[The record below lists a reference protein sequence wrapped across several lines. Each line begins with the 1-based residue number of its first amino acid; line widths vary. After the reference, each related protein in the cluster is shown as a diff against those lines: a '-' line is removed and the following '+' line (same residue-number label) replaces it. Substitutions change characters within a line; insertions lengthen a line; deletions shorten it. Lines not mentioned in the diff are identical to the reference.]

1 MPLIRLWYGW
11 GLVLLVSGGGVEG
24 NFRKTI
30 CKKCIEQRCLFRNI
44 VEVKYHYFKYYKLV
58 FMRITE
64 TIEKKNVHL
73 GRNVQR
79 TREILGMKQL
89 TLADITGMSQQN
101 ISKLEQSE
109 FIPDDTLEKLAN
121 GLGVSVEFVKN
132 FNEEKAILNIQN
144 YNTFNDSSVN
154 SSQHYQ
160 PTITHNNEPVDK
172 IVELFEKLLK
182 SEQEKVEL
190 LANANKAI
198 LELSEQ
204 LKGMRK

>member
-1 MPLIRLWYGW
+1 MLA
-11 GLVLLVSGGGVEG
+11 
-24 NFRKTI
+24 
-30 CKKCIEQRCLFRNI
+30 
-44 VEVKYHYFKYYKLV
+44 
-58 FMRITE
+58 TE
-64 TIEKKNVHL
+64 PIEKSPVHL

-109 FIPDDTLEKLAN
+109 FIVDETLDKLAK
-121 GLGVSVEFVKN
+121 GLGVSVEFIKN
-132 FNEEKAILNIQN
+132 FSEEKTIYNLQSN
-144 YNTFNDSSVN
+144 YSVADHGTN
-154 SSQHYQ
+154 QINYQ
-160 PTITHNNEPVDK
+160 PTFNNNPVDK
-172 IVELFEKLLK
+172 VVELFEKLLK

-204 LKGMRK
+204 LKAMKK

>member
-1 MPLIRLWYGW
+1 MIA
-11 GLVLLVSGGGVEG
+11 
-24 NFRKTI
+24 
-30 CKKCIEQRCLFRNI
+30 
-44 VEVKYHYFKYYKLV
+44 
-58 FMRITE
+58 TE
-64 TIEKKNVHL
+64 PTEKKPIHL

-109 FIPDDTLEKLAN
+109 FIVDETLDKLAK
-121 GLGVSVEFVKN
+121 GLGVTVEFIKN
-132 FNEEKAILNIQN
+132 FNEAA
-144 YNTFNDSSVN
+144 TFNIISNNFN
-154 SSQHYQ
+154 SHDTSTLNAINYQ
-160 PTITHNNEPVDK
+160 PNITNNHDPVDK
-172 IVELFEKLLK
+172 VVELFEKLLK

>member
-1 MPLIRLWYGW
+1 MLA
-11 GLVLLVSGGGVEG
+11 
-24 NFRKTI
+24 
-30 CKKCIEQRCLFRNI
+30 
-44 VEVKYHYFKYYKLV
+44 
-58 FMRITE
+58 TE
-64 TIEKKNVHL
+64 PIEKSPVHL

-109 FIPDDTLEKLAN
+109 FIVDETLGKLAK
-121 GLGVSVEFVKN
+121 GLGVSVEFIKN
-132 FNEEKAILNIQN
+132 FSEEKTIYNIQN
-144 YNTFNDSSVN
+144 NYDHSTNHQN
-154 SSQHYQ
+154 YQ
-160 PTITHNNEPVDK
+160 PTINNDPVDK
-172 IVELFEKLLK
+172 VVELFEKLLK

-204 LKGMRK
+204 LKAMKK